1 MNITEIKKE
10 NDLVIAVVDGVEYA
24 AKTPISLIR
33 MLCRM
38 GMAHIQAA
46 FVYSRIVGELSA

>member
-1 MNITEIKKE
+1 MNVDNIKKE
-10 NDLVIAVVDGVEYA
+10 GSLIVATVDGVEYVA
-24 AKTPISLIR
+24 RSPIGIIR

>member
-1 MNITEIKKE
+1 MNVSDIKKE
-10 NDLVIAVVDGVEYA
+10 GLLIIAEVDGVEYV
-24 AKTPISLIR
+24 AKSPISLTR

-46 FVYSRIVGELSA
+46 FVYTRIMGELQA

>member
-1 MNITEIKKE
+1 MNVKDIKKE
-10 NDLVIAVVDGVEYA
+10 GSLIVAEVDGVEYV
-24 AKTPISLIR
+24 AKSPISLTR

-46 FVYSRIVGELSA
+46 FVYTRIMGELQA